1 MSKYV
6 AVKTRILNV
15 LVENEIGFL
24 SVDEIAEKALGP
36 FPNGQFRNLGVKQ
49 VKQNMGHSIELGAER
64 GLIVIAKKYPTK
76 NDDTKRF
83 RIAGYKIADASDRD
97 YIKDAIDSKI
107 DRQKSYTESLDL
119 FSSRVIENELLP
131 YSDVKKLNQ

>member
-15 LVENEIGFL
+15 LVENENGFI

-36 FPNGQFRNLGVKQ
+36 FPNGQFRNLGIKQ
-49 VKQNMGHSIELGAER
+49 VKQNMGHAIELGAER

-76 NDDTKRF
+76 NDENKRF
-83 RIAGYKIADASDRD
+83 RIAGYKIADLSDGE
-97 YIKDAIDSKI
+97 YIQEAIESKV
-107 DRQKSYTESLDL
+107 DRQKSYTESLNL
-119 FSSRVIENELLP
+119 FSSRVIETELLP

>member
-1 MSKYV
+1 MSKYE

-15 LVENEIGFL
+15 LVENEDGFL

-49 VKQNMGHSIELGAER
+49 VKQNIGHAIELGAEQ
-64 GLIVIAKKYPTK
+64 GMIIIAQKFPTK
-76 NDDTKRF
+76 KDLTKRF
-83 RIAGYKIADASDRD
+83 RIAGYKIADSTDAN
-97 YIKDAIDSKI
+97 YIKQAIDSKAE
-107 DRQKSYTESLDL
+107 RQKSYTESLNL

-131 YSDVKKLNQ
+131 HTEVMELY